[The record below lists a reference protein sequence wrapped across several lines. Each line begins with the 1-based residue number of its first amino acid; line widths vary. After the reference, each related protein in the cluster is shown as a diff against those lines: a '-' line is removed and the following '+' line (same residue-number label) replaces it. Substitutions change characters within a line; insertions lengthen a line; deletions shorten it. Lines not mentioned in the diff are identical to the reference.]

1 MNLIFE
7 SQRYS
12 TDEKLASELASDSFN
27 MRKLQFYFE
36 VIFICVMKQ
45 PQKRCKFLQERQI
58 TFIRSDGSIFCSV
71 ILITLLL
78 IKIKSANAVL
88 IPVIRTTFL
97 S

>member
-1 MNLIFE
+1 MNLNFE

-12 TDEKLASELASDSFN
+12 TDENCELASDSFN

-78 IKIKSANAVL
+78 IKIKCANAVL